1 MGGGRSKAVL
11 IYSLRRLVNLVPTLL
26 IVSFLVFAMVRLIP
40 GDPVSAIAGPDS
52 SPELMDQIRES
63 LGLNE
68 PLLSQYGVYLK
79 GLVTGDLGTS
89 IRSRQPVSAE
99 IGRRLPATLEL
110 AGAAMFL
117 SLVVGV
123 TLGVLAALR
132 PGGVIDGVAR
142 FVSLFGVSSPT
153 FWTGL
158 LFVLAFAYY
167 WRLFPVSGRGGLEHL
182 VLPAVTVSLTSVA
195 FISRLTRAS
204 LLEVLSQ
211 DYVRTARAK
220 GTASSI
226 VVVKHA
232 LRNALMSPITVA
244 GLEFGRLLSGVI
256 VIEIIFSWPGTG
268 RLLINAIQFRD
279 FPVIQGLVLVFALIF
294 ALVNL
299 IVDLVY
305 AALDPRIVMR

>member
-1 MGGGRSKAVL
+1 ML
-11 IYSLRRLVNLVPTLL
+11 TYSLRRILNLLPTLL

-40 GDPVSAIAGPDS
+40 GDPVTAIAGPDS
-52 SPELMDQIRES
+52 SPELMEQLRES

-68 PLLSQYGVYLK
+68 PLLTQYAIYLK
-79 GLVTGDLGTS
+79 GIVIGDLGTS
-89 IRSRQPVSAE
+89 IRSRQPVWAE

-110 AGAAMFL
+110 AGGAML
-117 SLVVGV
+117 ISLVVGIS
-123 TLGVLAALR
+123 LGVAAALR
-132 PGGVIDGVAR
+132 PGGLVDGVAR

-158 LFVLAFAYY
+158 LLILAFAYY
-167 WRLFPVSGRGGLEHL
+167 WRLFPISGRDGLVSL
-182 VLPAVTVSLTSVA
+182 VLPSITVALTSVA

-204 LLEVLSQ
+204 LLEVLSL
-211 DYVRTARAK
+211 DFVRTARAK
-220 GTASSI
+220 GTAPYRVI
-226 VVVKHA
+226 VKHA

-244 GLEFGRLLSGVI
+244 GLELGRLLSGVI

-299 IVDLVY
+299 VVDLLY
-305 AALDPRIVMR
+305 AALDPRIALE

>member
-1 MGGGRSKAVL
+1 ML

>member
-1 MGGGRSKAVL
+1 ML

-68 PLLSQYGVYLK
+68 PLLSQYGVYLR
-79 GLVTGDLGTS
+79 GLVAGDLGTS
-89 IRSRQPVSAE
+89 IRSRQPVSSE

-110 AGAAMFL
+110 AGAAMLL

-132 PGGVIDGVAR
+132 PGGVVDGVAR

-299 IVDLVY
+299 VVDLVY

>member
-1 MGGGRSKAVL
+1 VL
-11 IYSLRRLVNLVPTLL
+11 IYSLRRLANLLPTLL
-26 IVSFLVFAMVRLIP
+26 IVSFIVFAMVRLIP
-40 GDPVSAIAGPDS
+40 GDPVTAIAGPDS
-52 SPELMDQIRES
+52 TPELMAQIRES

-68 PLLSQYGVYLK
+68 PLLAQYGVYLR

-89 IRSRQPVSAE
+89 IRSRQPVWSE

-110 AGAAMFL
+110 AGAAMLL

-123 TLGVLAALR
+123 GLGVLAALR
-132 PGGVIDGVAR
+132 PGGTVDALAR

-158 LFVLAFAYY
+158 LFILAFAYY
-167 WRLFPVSGRGGLEHL
+167 WRLFPISGRGGLEHL
-182 VLPAVTVSLTSVA
+182 VLPAATVSLTSVA

-220 GTASSI
+220 GTAGSR
-226 VVVKHA
+226 VVLKHA

-268 RLLINAIQFRD
+268 RLLVNAIQFRD
-279 FPVIQGLVLVFALIF
+279 FPVIQGLVLVYALIF

-299 IVDLVY
+299 AVDLVY
-305 AALDPRIVMR
+305 AALDPRIALR

>member
-1 MGGGRSKAVL
+1 ML
-11 IYSLRRLVNLVPTLL
+11 IYSLRRLANLLPTLL
-26 IVSFLVFAMVRLIP
+26 IVSFIVFAMVRLIP
-40 GDPVSAIAGPDS
+40 GDPVTAIAGPDS
-52 SPELMDQIRES
+52 TPELMAQIRES

-68 PLLSQYGVYLK
+68 PLLAQYGVYLR

-89 IRSRQPVSAE
+89 IRSRQPVWSE

-110 AGAAMFL
+110 AGAAML
-117 SLVVGV
+117 ISLVVGV
-123 TLGVLAALR
+123 GLGVLAALR
-132 PGGVIDGVAR
+132 PGGTVDALAR

-158 LFVLAFAYY
+158 LFILAFAYY
-167 WRLFPVSGRGGLEHL
+167 WRLFPISGRGGLEHL
-182 VLPAVTVSLTSVA
+182 VLPAATVSLTSVA

-220 GTASSI
+220 GTAGSR
-226 VVVKHA
+226 VVLKHA

-268 RLLINAIQFRD
+268 RLLVNAIQFRD
-279 FPVIQGLVLVFALIF
+279 FPVIQGLVLVYALIF

-299 IVDLVY
+299 AVDLVY
-305 AALDPRIVMR
+305 AALDPRIALR

>member
-1 MGGGRSKAVL
+1 ML
-11 IYSLRRLVNLVPTLL
+11 IYSLRRLANLLPTLL
-26 IVSFLVFAMVRLIP
+26 IVSFIVFAMVRLIP
-40 GDPVSAIAGPDS
+40 GDPVTAIAGPDS
-52 SPELMDQIRES
+52 TPELMAQIRES

-68 PLLSQYGVYLK
+68 PLLAQYGVYLR

-89 IRSRQPVSAE
+89 IRSRQPVWSE

-110 AGAAMFL
+110 AGAAMLL

-123 TLGVLAALR
+123 GLGVLAALR
-132 PGGVIDGVAR
+132 PGGTVDALAR

-158 LFVLAFAYY
+158 LFILAFAYY
-167 WRLFPVSGRGGLEHL
+167 WRLFPISGRGGLEHL
-182 VLPAVTVSLTSVA
+182 VLPAATVSLTSVA

-220 GTASSI
+220 GTAGSR
-226 VVVKHA
+226 VVLKHA

-268 RLLINAIQFRD
+268 RLLVNAIQFRD
-279 FPVIQGLVLVFALIF
+279 FPVIQGLVLVYALIF

-299 IVDLVY
+299 AVDLVY
-305 AALDPRIVMR
+305 AALDPRIALR

>member
-1 MGGGRSKAVL
+1 ML
-11 IYSLRRLVNLVPTLL
+11 IYSISRLANLLPTLM
-26 IVSFLVFAMVRLIP
+26 IVSFIVFAMVRLIP
-40 GDPVSAIAGPDS
+40 GDPVTAIAGPDS
-52 SPELMDQIRES
+52 TPELMAQIRES

-68 PLLSQYGVYLK
+68 PLLAQYGVYLR

-89 IRSRQPVSAE
+89 IRSRQPVWSE

-110 AGAAMFL
+110 AGAAMLL

-123 TLGVLAALR
+123 GLGVLAALR
-132 PGGVIDGVAR
+132 PGGTVDALAR

-158 LFVLAFAYY
+158 LFILAFAYY
-167 WRLFPVSGRGGLEHL
+167 WRLFPISGRGGLEHL
-182 VLPAVTVSLTSVA
+182 VLPAATVSLTSVA

-220 GTASSI
+220 GTAGSR
-226 VVVKHA
+226 VVLKHA

-268 RLLINAIQFRD
+268 RLLVNAIQFRD
-279 FPVIQGLVLVFALIF
+279 FPVIQGLVLVYALIF

-299 IVDLVY
+299 AVDLVY
-305 AALDPRIVMR
+305 AALDPRIALR

>member
-1 MGGGRSKAVL
+1 ML

-52 SPELMDQIRES
+52 SPELMDQVRES

-110 AGAAMFL
+110 AGAAMLL

-279 FPVIQGLVLVFALIF
+279 FPVIQALVLVFALIF

>member
-1 MGGGRSKAVL
+1 ML
-11 IYSLRRLVNLVPTLL
+11 
-26 IVSFLVFAMVRLIP
+26 
-40 GDPVSAIAGPDS
+40 
-52 SPELMDQIRES
+52 
-63 LGLNE
+63 
-68 PLLSQYGVYLK
+68 
-79 GLVTGDLGTS
+79 
-89 IRSRQPVSAE
+89 
-99 IGRRLPATLEL
+99 
-110 AGAAMFL
+110 L

-123 TLGVLAALR
+123 GLGVLAALR
-132 PGGVIDGVAR
+132 PGGTVDALAR

-158 LFVLAFAYY
+158 LFILAFAYY
-167 WRLFPVSGRGGLEHL
+167 WRLFPISGRGGLEHL
-182 VLPAVTVSLTSVA
+182 VLPAATVSLTSVA

-220 GTASSI
+220 GTAGSR
-226 VVVKHA
+226 VVLKHA

-268 RLLINAIQFRD
+268 RLLVNAIQFRD
-279 FPVIQGLVLVFALIF
+279 FPVIQGLVLVYALIF

-299 IVDLVY
+299 AVDLVY
-305 AALDPRIVMR
+305 AALDPRIALR

>member
-1 MGGGRSKAVL
+1 MLTYVA
-11 IYSLRRLVNLVPTLL
+11 RRLTNLVPTLL
-26 IVSFLVFAMVRLIP
+26 VVSFIVFAMVRLIP
-40 GDPVSAIAGPDS
+40 GDPVLAIAGQDS
-52 SPELMDQIRES
+52 TPEVMAQVREA

-68 PLLSQYGVYLK
+68 PMLKQYVNYL
-79 GLVTGDLGTS
+79 GGILHGDLGKS
-89 IRSRQPVSAE
+89 IRSRQPVWQE
-99 IGRRLPATLEL
+99 IGQRLPATLEL
-110 AGAAMFL
+110 AGAAML
-117 SLVVGV
+117 VSLVIGV

-132 PGGVIDGVAR
+132 PGSPTDSLAR

-158 LFVLAFAYY
+158 LFVLAFGYY
-167 WRLFPVSGRGGLEHL
+167 WRLFPIAGRGGLDHL
-182 VLPAVTVSLTSVA
+182 VLPAVTVALTSVA
-195 FISRLTRAS
+195 FLSRLTRAS

-220 GTASSI
+220 GAPPLG

-256 VIEIIFSWPGTG
+256 VIEIIFAWPGTG

-279 FPVIQGLVLVFALIF
+279 FPVIQGLVLVYALIF
-294 ALVNL
+294 ALVNMG
-299 IVDLVY
+299 VDLLY
-305 AALDPRIVMR
+305 AALDPRIAYA

>member
-1 MGGGRSKAVL
+1 MYA
-11 IYSLRRLVNLVPTLL
+11 LRRLANLVPTLL
-26 IVSFLVFAMVRLIP
+26 IVSFIVFAMVRLIP
-40 GDPVSAIAGPDS
+40 GDPVTAIAGPDS
-52 SPELMDQIRES
+52 TPELMAQIRES
-63 LGLNE
+63 LGLNK
-68 PLLSQYGVYLK
+68 PLLTQYASYLN
-79 GLVTGDLGTS
+79 GILSGNLGTS
-89 IRSRQPVSAE
+89 IRSHQPVVLE

-110 AGAAMFL
+110 AGAAMLL
-117 SLVVGV
+117 SLAIGIS
-123 TLGVLAALR
+123 LGVLAALR
-132 PGGVIDGVAR
+132 PGGMIDAAAR

-158 LFVLAFAYY
+158 LFILAFAYY
-167 WRLFPVSGRGGLEHL
+167 LRIFPISGRGGLDHL

-220 GTASSI
+220 GIAPYR
-226 VVVKHA
+226 VVIKHA

-268 RLLINAIQFRD
+268 RLLITAIQFRD
-279 FPVIQGLVLVFALIF
+279 FPVIQGLVLVFAVMF

-299 IVDLVY
+299 AVDLLY
-305 AALDPRIVMR
+305 AALDPRIALG

>member
-1 MGGGRSKAVL
+1 ML
-11 IYSLRRLVNLVPTLL
+11 IYTLRRLANLLPTLL

-52 SPELMDQIRES
+52 SPEIRDQIRES

-68 PLLSQYGVYLK
+68 PLMTQYLVYLK
-79 GLVTGDLGTS
+79 GILTGDLGDS
-89 IRSRQPVSAE
+89 IRSRQPVWTE
-99 IGRRLPATLEL
+99 IGQRLPATLEL
-110 AGAAMFL
+110 AGAAML
-117 SLVVGV
+117 ISLVVGV
-123 TLGVLAALR
+123 VLGVLAALR
-132 PGGVIDGVAR
+132 PGGPIDAFAR

-158 LFVLAFAYY
+158 LFILGFAYY
-167 WRLFPVSGRGGLEHL
+167 WRVFPISGRGGLEHL
-182 VLPAVTVSLTSVA
+182 VLPAVTVALTSVA

-211 DYVRTARAK
+211 DYVRTAKAK
-220 GTASSI
+220 GTAPAR

-279 FPVIQGLVLVFALIF
+279 FPVIQGLVLVFALMF

-299 IVDLVY
+299 LVDLLY
-305 AALDPRIVMR
+305 AALDPRIALD

>member
-1 MGGGRSKAVL
+1 ML
-11 IYSLRRLVNLVPTLL
+11 IYSLRRLANLIPTLL

-40 GDPVSAIAGPDS
+40 GDPVTAIAGPDS
-52 SPELMDQIRES
+52 SPELMAQIRES

-68 PLLSQYGVYLK
+68 PLLTQYGVYLK
-79 GLVTGDLGTS
+79 GIVTGDLGTS
-89 IRSRQPVSAE
+89 IRSRQPVWSE
-99 IGRRLPATLEL
+99 IGKRLPATLEL
-110 AGAAMFL
+110 AGAAML
-117 SLVVGV
+117 ISLVVGIV
-123 TLGVLAALR
+123 LGVLAALR
-132 PGGVIDGVAR
+132 PGGAIDAFAR

-158 LFVLAFAYY
+158 LFILAFAYY
-167 WRLFPVSGRGGLEHL
+167 WRVFPISGRGGLDHL
-182 VLPAVTVSLTSVA
+182 VLPAATVALTSVA

-220 GTASSI
+220 GTAPYR
-226 VVVKHA
+226 VVIKHA

-279 FPVIQGLVLVFALIF
+279 FPIIQGLVLVFALIF
-294 ALVNL
+294 TLVNL
-299 IVDLVY
+299 VVDLLY
-305 AALDPRIVMR
+305 AALDPRIALT